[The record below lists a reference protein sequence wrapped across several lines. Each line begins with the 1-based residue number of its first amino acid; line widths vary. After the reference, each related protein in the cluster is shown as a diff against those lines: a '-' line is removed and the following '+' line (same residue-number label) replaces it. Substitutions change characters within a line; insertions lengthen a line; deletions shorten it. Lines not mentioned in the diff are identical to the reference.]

1 MCDKIGRV
9 YNMYMKNITSIAV
22 SLFVVAM
29 FATSCNVE
37 KSEKYQALLAE
48 RDSLQS
54 VAIAASGGYDE
65 ALNTI
70 NEIENALEAVRAAEG
85 IIIVENQEGN
95 TNRAVSEINAIQQTL
110 QDNRDKIDKLEKQL
124 AEQGANSKALK
135 QTIDRLKKQIDE
147 KDTYINSLK
156 NELQLS
162 KEQIAELNTQVSDLN
177 QNIDN
182 LNSDI
187 ENQNVQI
194 AAQQATINIQDATI
208 NTVWYCVATNKVLVE
223 KGLITKGGLFSSS
236 DLAGQGI
243 DKTQLVQADKRS
255 LTQIPLNT
263 KKATLI
269 TKHPE
274 GSYQLVEGESGALT
288 LEITDTNA
296 FWSISNYLIVSIK

>member
-1 MCDKIGRV
+1 
-9 YNMYMKNITSIAV
+9 MKNLTSIIAIA
-22 SLFVVAM
+22 FVAL

-54 VAIAASGGYDE
+54 VAMAASGGYDQ

-70 NEIENALEAVRAAEG
+70 NEIENALENVRAAEN
-85 IIIVENQEGN
+85 IIMLENQEGN
-95 TNRAVSEINAIQQTL
+95 SNDAVSKILAIQQTL
-110 QDNRDKIDKLEKQL
+110 QENRNKIAQLEKQL
-124 AEQGANSKALK
+124 ADQGANSKALN
-135 QTIDRLKKQIDE
+135 QTINRLKKQIEE

-156 NELQLS
+156 DELQLS
-162 KEQIAELNTQVSDLN
+162 KEQIAELNSQVDNLS

-182 LNSDI
+182 LNSNID
-187 ENQNVQI
+187 NLNTQN
-194 AAQQATINIQDATI
+194 AEQQATISQQDAAI

-223 KGLITKGGLFSSS
+223 KGLVTKGGLFSSS
-236 DLAGQGI
+236 EVSGQGI

-255 LTQIPLNT
+255 LNNIPLNT
-263 KKATLI
+263 KKATII

-274 GSYQLVEGESGALT
+274 SSYQLVEGEDGALT

>member
-1 MCDKIGRV
+1 
-9 YNMYMKNITSIAV
+9 MKNLTSIIAIA
-22 SLFVVAM
+22 FVAL

-54 VAIAASGGYDE
+54 VAMAASGGYDQ

-70 NEIENALEAVRAAEG
+70 NEIENALENVRAAEN
-85 IIIVENQEGN
+85 IIMLENQEGN
-95 TNRAVSEINAIQQTL
+95 SNDAVSKILAIQQTL
-110 QDNRDKIDKLEKQL
+110 QENRNKIAQLEKQL
-124 AEQGANSKALK
+124 ADQGANSKALN
-135 QTIDRLKKQIDE
+135 QTINRLKKQIEE

-156 NELQLS
+156 DELQLS
-162 KEQIAELNTQVSDLN
+162 KEQIAELNTQVDNLN
-177 QNIDN
+177 QNIDDLNTNIDN
-182 LNSDI
+182 LNT
-187 ENQNVQI
+187 QN
-194 AAQQATINIQDATI
+194 AEQQATISQQDAAI

-223 KGLITKGGLFSSS
+223 KGLVTKGGLFSSS
-236 DLAGQGI
+236 DVSGQGI

-255 LTQIPLNT
+255 LNNIPLNT
-263 KKATLI
+263 KKATII

-274 GSYQLVEGESGALT
+274 SSYQLVEGEDGALT

>member
-1 MCDKIGRV
+1 
-9 YNMYMKNITSIAV
+9 MKNLTSIIAIA
-22 SLFVVAM
+22 FVAL

-54 VAIAASGGYDE
+54 VAMAASGGYDQ

-70 NEIENALEAVRAAEG
+70 NEIENALENVRAAEN
-85 IIIVENQEGN
+85 IIMLENQEGN
-95 TNRAVSEINAIQQTL
+95 TNNAVSEIIAIQQTL
-110 QDNRDKIDKLEKQL
+110 QENRNKIAQLEKQL
-124 AEQGANSKALK
+124 ADQGANSKALN
-135 QTIDRLKKQIDE
+135 QTINRLKKQIEE

-156 NELQLS
+156 DELQLS
-162 KEQIAELNTQVSDLN
+162 KEQIAELNSQVDNLN
-177 QNIDN
+177 QNIDDLNTNIDN
-182 LNSDI
+182 LNT
-187 ENQNVQI
+187 QN
-194 AAQQATINIQDATI
+194 AEQQATISQQDAAI

-236 DLAGQGI
+236 DVSGQGI

-255 LTQIPLNT
+255 LNNIPLNT
-263 KKATLI
+263 KKATII

-274 GSYQLVEGESGALT
+274 SSYQLVEGEDGALT